1 MILARYF
8 VRETLKLMLIILS
21 GLFVIYLTTRFATQL
36 GEAAEGK
43 VAPQHINLIVMLK
56 MLVSLKDLLPM
67 SLLLGIFGAGVR
79 LQQGS
84 EWTAMRAAG
93 LSHQALLRPTFMLT
107 GVTAIAV
114 ALITLGVGP
123 QAERTLK
130 ELREQTENEATIAGV
145 KAGAFREFSDGD
157 RVFYAEGLAADG
169 THLLNAFV
177 TSRRAERTDV
187 MRSERA
193 FIETDTRSRD
203 RFVVFEDG
211 SSWAGEPG
219 DLDFVIT
226 EFSRYAL
233 RIESREP
240 TFFGAHVGF
249 VATDELLRHR
259 GPIYAAELQWRLALP
274 LCTLLGPPL
283 ALLIAVGTRGGNWYL
298 GLMTT
303 VAAYFLYTNLLGV
316 GRAMM
321 RKGALPPVLGLWP
334 IHLLF
339 VAVFLALLAWQ
350 RGWLRRYPRRRPRQE
365 LLPG

>member
-8 VRETLKLMLIILS
+8 VRETLKLMLIVLG
-21 GLFVIYLTTRFATQL
+21 GLFVVYLSTRFATQL

-43 VAPQHINLIVMLK
+43 VAPQHINVIVLLK

-67 SLLLGIFGAGVR
+67 SLLLGVFGAAVR
-79 LQQGS
+79 LQQSS

-93 LSHQALLRPTFMLT
+93 LSHQALLRPTFMMT
-107 GVTAIAV
+107 AVTAFVV

-123 QAERTLK
+123 AAERTLQ

-145 KAGAFREFSDGD
+145 KAGAFREFSGGD
-157 RVFYAEGLAADG
+157 RVFYADGLAADG
-169 THLLNAFV
+169 KYLLNAFV
-177 TSRRAERTDV
+177 TSRRAQRMDV

-193 FIETDTRSRD
+193 FIETDPRSRD
-203 RFVVFEDG
+203 RFAVFEDG

-233 RIESREP
+233 RIETREP

-259 GPIYAAELQWRLALP
+259 GPLYATELQWRLALP

-283 ALLIAVGTRGGNWYL
+283 ALLIAVGTRGGGWYL
-298 GLMTT
+298 GLITT

-316 GRAMM
+316 GRALM

-334 IHLLF
+334 IHLAF
-339 VAVFLALLAWQ
+339 VALLLLLLAWQ
-350 RGWLRRYPRRRPRQE
+350 RGWLRWRRRPRQE